1 MMATMLSLSSVSSTA
16 RHPRRDASP
25 SPRFRQ
31 TSPDPVS
38 RPLLQ
43 KKSSCACGG
52 GCPRCQSKLPI
63 QTKLSVSHPGDVYEQ
78 EADRVADQIMRTP
91 APALQRKCASCT
103 AGGRTCPKCAAEEKN
118 LVQRKAPPPAA
129 NESGVS
135 VSENFL
141 GDLGPGEPLDA
152 AARNF
157 FEPRFGQDF
166 SRVRVHTDAR
176 AAESAAAVNAS
187 AYTIGK
193 EIAFGRNQ
201 YAPSSDAGQRLL
213 AHELAHTIQQRGSQ
227 SVRRQRASGSAT
239 TVTVQATGNC
249 SVAQGSALTAAVT
262 TAIQWL
268 HTAIQS
274 LHWYEALPLSR
285 STAAVR
291 TALQFHF
298 HTTNPFH
305 AALIRTRLAQVRDGL
320 EGPQGAPS
328 DCAASGDTGC
338 GSATTA
344 YQQRGRVVWCP
355 YMFASDRTPNDQART
370 VVHEYTHAH
379 ARRLPLA
386 AGFAE
391 FSDRTPRR
399 IEDRAYLDRRYY
411 LDLTP
416 EEAMDNAPSYANL
429 VQDLGTGTAVTQAP
443 SERAQDRMPGCSPA
457 QQELVRQSLSMVA
470 RWNDATEATLNDT
483 SLARYPTLDRLVTD
497 AIRNRFGTP
506 PPARRQ
512 LAAVYEAV
520 STPLLLGLALAC
532 DGATGNC
539 RSSAS
544 YLWQS
549 GSRGTIHVCPGWIAE
564 SDSLKRH
571 RTIYSSVL
579 GNTGLRRGN
588 PWSYVDLAR
597 DLEGLHL
604 GTPELPPPLPAE
616 PFPESTVPG
625 TEIA

>member
-1 MMATMLSLSSVSSTA
+1 MSTMRSLLPV
-16 RHPRRDASP
+16 P
-25 SPRFRQ
+25 SPVLRPRPAAFPSLPFRH
-31 TSPDPVS
+31 TSPHPVS

-43 KKSSCACGG
+43 QKSTCACGG
-52 GCPRCQSKLPI
+52 GCPSCRSKLPV
-63 QTKLSVSHPGDVYEQ
+63 QTKLALSQPGDVYEQ
-78 EADRVADQIMRTP
+78 EAARVAEKVMRMP
-91 APALQRKCASCT
+91 APTVQRTCASCT
-103 AGGRTCPKCAAEEKN
+103 AGGSTCPGCEAEESEP
-118 LVQRKAPPPAA
+118 VQRKT
-129 NESGVS
+129 EGVS
-135 VSENFL
+135 EGSSSVSGSFVQS
-141 GDLGPGEPLDA
+141 LGPGKPLDPSTRA
-152 AARNF
+152 F
-157 FEPRFGQDF
+157 MEPRFGQDF
-166 SRVRVHTDAR
+166 SDVRLHTDAK
-176 AAESAAAVNAS
+176 AAESAHSVNAL
-187 AYTIGK
+187 AYTV
-193 EIAFGRNQ
+193 GRDVVFDLGQ
-201 YAPSSDAGQRLL
+201 YAPGTAVGRKLL
-213 AHELAHTIQQRGSQ
+213 AHELAHTIQQGGRQ
-227 SVRRQRASGSAT
+227 SLQRQPAT
-239 TVTVQATGNC
+239 GTTTTVQATGNC
-249 SVAQGSALTAAVT
+249 SVAEGSALTGAIT
-262 TAIQWL
+262 RAIQWL

-285 STAAVR
+285 RTAAIR

-320 EGPQGAPS
+320 ESPQGTPS
-328 DCAASGDTGC
+328 DCAAAGDTGC

-344 YQQRGRVVWCP
+344 YQQGGRVVWCP
-355 YMFASDRTPNDQART
+355 YMFASGRTLDAQART

-399 IEDRAYLDRRYY
+399 IPDRAYLDRRYY

-416 EEAMDNAPSYANL
+416 EEAMDNADSYANL
-429 VQDLGTGTAVTQAP
+429 VQDLGTGTAVTQGP
-443 SERAQDRMPGCSPA
+443 SERAEDRITGCSPA
-457 QQELVRQSLSMVA
+457 QQELIRQSLSMVA
-470 RWNDATEATLNDT
+470 RWNDAATATLKDT
-483 SLARYPTLDRLVTD
+483 DLVRYPILDRLVTD

-506 PPARRQ
+506 LPARAH
-512 LAAVYEAV
+512 LASVYEAA
-520 STPLLLGLALAC
+520 STPLLLGFSLAC

-549 GSRGTIHVCPGWIAE
+549 GSGGTIHVCPGWIAE
-564 SDSLKRH
+564 GDSLKRH

-579 GNTGLRRGN
+579 ANTGLRRGN

-597 DLEGLHL
+597 DLEALHL
-604 GTPELPPPLPAE
+604 EIQAPPPAVPAE